1 MDIQHIELSGQPFV
15 LMPRK
20 DFDALAAF
28 QEELDDVAAFDA
40 IMAARAEDEEG
51 FSIDFVNQLLA
62 ASDKG
67 KPLLPIWRKYRGL
80 TQTQLA
86 DAAGVTQVYISDI
99 ESGKK
104 EGSVRVLKAIAEC
117 LDCDLDDLV

>member
-1 MDIQHIELSGQPFV
+1 MDIQHVELAGQPFV
-15 LMPRK
+15 LIPRR
-20 DFDALAAF
+20 DFDALAAL
-28 QEELDDVAAFDA
+28 QEDADDLAAFDA
-40 IMAARAEDEEG
+40 AMAARADDEES
-51 FSIDFVNQLLA
+51 FSEAFVDQLLE
-62 ASDKG
+62 ASNQG
-67 KPLLPIWRKYRGL
+67 EPLLPIWRKYRGL